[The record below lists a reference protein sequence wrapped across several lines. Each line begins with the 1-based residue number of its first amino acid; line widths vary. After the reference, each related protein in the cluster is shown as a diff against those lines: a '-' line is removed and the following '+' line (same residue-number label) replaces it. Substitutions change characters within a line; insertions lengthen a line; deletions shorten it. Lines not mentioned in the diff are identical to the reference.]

1 MSVTK
6 DELIRQLEELARQEM
21 TEEVTQKADEL
32 KNEYLRL
39 SEHRNQELLEQFIAE
54 GGVAD
59 DFEPRKDPDDGRF
72 AELMHILQDRLEK
85 AKKLKADEVQTQ
97 LKAKEAIV
105 AELEKLVNE
114 ETNIGK
120 AFNTFRELQNRWKEI
135 GNLSHRD
142 YRNIQSAYHRHVHN
156 FYYNMKLSKD
166 LRDLDFKR
174 NHEHRT
180 QLLTKIESLGQMES
194 VKGVERLLNLYRM
207 EWSELGPTAPET
219 VEPLRTRY
227 RELIGGVL
235 QRIRDFYQSRQKE
248 EQAHLETKKALLERA
263 KGIAAETF
271 DNPKA
276 WQTMTETLNGIFE
289 DWKKAGFGPKAE
301 NEKIWNEFRK
311 ELNTFYTKKREFF
324 GELKKSHKA
333 GREKKQE
340 LIKKAEAIAASTHET
355 WEEPTKQVI
364 ALQQEW
370 KASGPVEGWEE
381 NKLWKKFREAC
392 DKFFEAK
399 RGHFG
404 QRDAE
409 QLANLQKKKDLI
421 AKIEAFTP
429 TGNTNED
436 LKVLRDFSAEWK
448 TIEHVPFKEKEKIW
462 DRYKKAIDAK
472 YASMKLEAGEAH
484 LARYRSSVELLAQS
498 DEAGNLLRREKNN
511 IREKIGKLQATIN
524 QYENNLGFFRNSKNM
539 GGLLDEV
546 ENNLKRAR
554 EEMELLQKKLKA
566 FSEVQPPA
574 ENQ

>member
-207 EWSELGPTAPET
+207 EWSELGPTAP
-219 VEPLRTRY
+219 
-227 RELIGGVL
+227 
-235 QRIRDFYQSRQKE
+235 
-248 EQAHLETKKALLERA
+248 
-263 KGIAAETF
+263 
-271 DNPKA
+271 
-276 WQTMTETLNGIFE
+276 
-289 DWKKAGFGPKAE
+289 
-301 NEKIWNEFRK
+301 
-311 ELNTFYTKKREFF
+311 
-324 GELKKSHKA
+324 
-333 GREKKQE
+333 
-340 LIKKAEAIAASTHET
+340 
-355 WEEPTKQVI
+355 
-364 ALQQEW
+364 
-370 KASGPVEGWEE
+370 
-381 NKLWKKFREAC
+381 
-392 DKFFEAK
+392 
-399 RGHFG
+399 
-404 QRDAE
+404 
-409 QLANLQKKKDLI
+409 
-421 AKIEAFTP
+421 
-429 TGNTNED
+429 
-436 LKVLRDFSAEWK
+436 
-448 TIEHVPFKEKEKIW
+448 
-462 DRYKKAIDAK
+462 
-472 YASMKLEAGEAH
+472 
-484 LARYRSSVELLAQS
+484 
-498 DEAGNLLRREKNN
+498 
-511 IREKIGKLQATIN
+511 
-524 QYENNLGFFRNSKNM
+524 
-539 GGLLDEV
+539 
-546 ENNLKRAR
+546 
-554 EEMELLQKKLKA
+554 
-566 FSEVQPPA
+566 
-574 ENQ
+574 